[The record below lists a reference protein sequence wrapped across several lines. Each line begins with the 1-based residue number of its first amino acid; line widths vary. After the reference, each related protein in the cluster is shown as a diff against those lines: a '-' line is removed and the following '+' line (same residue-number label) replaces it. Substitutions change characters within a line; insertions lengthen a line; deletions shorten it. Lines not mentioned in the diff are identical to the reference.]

1 MSWPDKQDRLWY
13 QAGPARK
20 TSFRVVLS
28 LWYSLA
34 RHETVVGPSW
44 ACAGPGQMARMPN
57 YVLSQVWMTT
67 VLQGRACQDGCRPAV
82 LACQV
87 QLLVALCQV
96 VFRWWCSE
104 PKVVFEGAEDV
115 VFNQVLIKIYSL
127 YIGQSI
133 EIILIMVHLVLNEK
147 SMVPLEVCSSYFR
160 NLVNLFMILGA
171 IGKYAIRR
179 PLRNLSCHVSLST
192 NNTKNSARLWRI
204 VRVNSSQI
212 TTIGLDTVNCSNINS
227 ESRIS
232 YSYSFISELL

>member
-1 MSWPDKQDRLWY
+1 MMMQ
-13 QAGPARK
+13 
-20 TSFRVVLS
+20 
-28 LWYSLA
+28 
-34 RHETVVGPSW
+34 
-44 ACAGPGQMARMPN
+44 
-57 YVLSQVWMTT
+57 
-67 VLQGRACQDGCRPAV
+67 RAKSCIWRCN
-82 LACQV
+82 
-87 QLLVALCQV
+87 
-96 VFRWWCSE
+96 
-104 PKVVFEGAEDV
+104 AEDV

-192 NNTKNSARLWRI
+192 NNTKKSARLWRI